1 MGVSSNL
8 SIKYM
13 LKIVL
18 IVGVLLFNL
27 VGVQAHEKEM
37 DSLDNL
43 VKKFEANPADPQTTI
58 QLLRELKNQGKP
70 NRDVV
75 NRYFQ
80 TQKEAD
86 YLKDYN
92 WSIIRDY
99 VDDVNAP
106 QIKYLF
112 NNQSKF
118 MQNFSKDDVFQKL
131 DNVFVGHLEQYYNSN
146 KIEYNKYL
154 DFLKS
159 SGYEHYDVVADY
171 FYIKQLRAER
181 KSEDYFYKARKL
193 FRYFPENRKMIK
205 EITDGALEIMN
216 DVSRLKVIQLWAGKT
231 VESKKDFDAL
241 YNYALI
247 SNKCGFEDVA
257 KRYAKIATSLAEE
270 SSKQTMM
277 EKAKIGRASCRE
289 RV

>member
-1 MGVSSNL
+1 
-8 SIKYM
+8 M

-43 VKKFEANPADPQTTI
+43 VKKFEANPVDPQTTI

-270 SSKQTMM
+270 SSNQTMM
-277 EKAKIGRASCRE
+277 EKAKKLLQL
-289 RV
+289 VN

>member
-1 MGVSSNL
+1 
-8 SIKYM
+8 M

-70 NRDVV
+70 NHDVV

-270 SSKQTMM
+270 SSNQTMM
-277 EKAKIGRASCRE
+277 EKAKKLLQL
-289 RV
+289 VN

>member
-1 MGVSSNL
+1 
-8 SIKYM
+8 M

-112 NNQSKF
+112 NNQSK
-118 MQNFSKDDVFQKL
+118 VHAEL
-131 DNVFVGHLEQYYNSN
+131 LEKMMCFRSWITCLSVIWNN
-146 KIEYNKYL
+146 TTTVTR
-154 DFLKS
+154 S
-159 SGYEHYDVVADY
+159 S
-171 FYIKQLRAER
+171 
-181 KSEDYFYKARKL
+181 
-193 FRYFPENRKMIK
+193 
-205 EITDGALEIMN
+205 ITSI
-216 DVSRLKVIQLWAGKT
+216 W
-231 VESKKDFDAL
+231 
-241 YNYALI
+241 I
-247 SNKCGFEDVA
+247 S
-257 KRYAKIATSLAEE
+257 
-270 SSKQTMM
+270 
-277 EKAKIGRASCRE
+277 
-289 RV
+289 

>member
-1 MGVSSNL
+1 
-8 SIKYM
+8 M

-43 VKKFEANPADPQTTI
+43 VKKFEANPADPKTTI

-80 TQKEAD
+80 TQKEVD

-106 QIKYLF
+106 QIQYLF

-270 SSKQTMM
+270 SSNQTMM
-277 EKAKIGRASCRE
+277 EKAKKLLQL
-289 RV
+289 VN

>member
-1 MGVSSNL
+1 
-8 SIKYM
+8 M

-37 DSLDNL
+37 GTLDNL
-43 VKKFEANPADPQTTI
+43 VKKFEANPADSQTTI

-75 NRYFQ
+75 DRYFQ

-112 NNQSKF
+112 KNQSKF

-270 SSKQTMM
+270 SSNQTMM
-277 EKAKIGRASCRE
+277 ERAKKLLQL
-289 RV
+289 VN

>member
-1 MGVSSNL
+1 
-8 SIKYM
+8 M

-181 KSEDYFYKARKL
+181 KSED
-193 FRYFPENRKMIK
+193 
-205 EITDGALEIMN
+205 GALEIMN

-270 SSKQTMM
+270 SSNQTMM
-277 EKAKIGRASCRE
+277 EKAKKLLQL
-289 RV
+289 VN

>member
-1 MGVSSNL
+1 
-8 SIKYM
+8 M

-37 DSLDNL
+37 DTLDNL

-159 SGYEHYDVVADY
+159 SGYEHYDVVSDY

-270 SSKQTMM
+270 SSNQTMM
-277 EKAKIGRASCRE
+277 EKAKKLLQL
-289 RV
+289 VN

>member
-1 MGVSSNL
+1 
-8 SIKYM
+8 M

-43 VKKFEANPADPQTTI
+43 VKKFEANPADPKTTI

-171 FYIKQLRAER
+171 FYIKQLRAGR

-270 SSKQTMM
+270 SSNQTMM
-277 EKAKIGRASCRE
+277 EKAKKLLQL
-289 RV
+289 VN

>member
-1 MGVSSNL
+1 
-8 SIKYM
+8 M

-80 TQKEAD
+80 TQKELD

-118 MQNFSKDDVFQKL
+118 MQNFSKDDVLQKL

-270 SSKQTMM
+270 SSNQTMM
-277 EKAKIGRASCRE
+277 EKAKKLLQL
-289 RV
+289 VN

>member
-1 MGVSSNL
+1 
-8 SIKYM
+8 M

-37 DSLDNL
+37 DTLDNL

-75 NRYFQ
+75 SRYFQ
-80 TQKEAD
+80 TQKETD

-270 SSKQTMM
+270 SSNQTMM
-277 EKAKIGRASCRE
+277 EKAKKLLQL
-289 RV
+289 VN

>member
-1 MGVSSNL
+1 
-8 SIKYM
+8 M

-75 NRYFQ
+75 SRYFQ
-80 TQKEAD
+80 TQKETD

-118 MQNFSKDDVFQKL
+118 MQNYSKDDVFQKL
-131 DNVFVGHLEQYYNSN
+131 DNVFVGHLEQYYANN
-146 KIEYNKYL
+146 KMEYNKYL

-193 FRYFPENRKMIK
+193 FCYFPENRKMIK

-231 VESKKDFDAL
+231 VESKKDFDAV
-241 YNYALI
+241 YNYVLI

-257 KRYAKIATSLAEE
+257 KRYAKIATTLAEQ
-270 SSKQTMM
+270 SSNQTMM
-277 EKAKIGRASCRE
+277 EKAKKLLQM
-289 RV
+289 VN

>member
-1 MGVSSNL
+1 
-8 SIKYM
+8 M

-171 FYIKQLRAER
+171 FYIKQLRAES

-270 SSKQTMM
+270 SSNQTMM
-277 EKAKIGRASCRE
+277 EKAKKLLQL
-289 RV
+289 VN

>member
-1 MGVSSNL
+1 
-8 SIKYM
+8 M

-37 DSLDNL
+37 DTLDNL
-43 VKKFEANPADPQTTI
+43 VKKFEANPADPKTTI

-270 SSKQTMM
+270 SSNQTMM
-277 EKAKIGRASCRE
+277 ERAKKLLQL
-289 RV
+289 VN

>member
-1 MGVSSNL
+1 
-8 SIKYM
+8 M

-241 YNYALI
+241 YNCALI

-270 SSKQTMM
+270 SSNQTMM
-277 EKAKIGRASCRE
+277 EKAKKLLQL
-289 RV
+289 VN

>member
-1 MGVSSNL
+1 
-8 SIKYM
+8 M

-37 DSLDNL
+37 GTLDNL

-92 WSIIRDY
+92 WSIIREY

-112 NNQSKF
+112 KNQSKF

-270 SSKQTMM
+270 SSNQTMM
-277 EKAKIGRASCRE
+277 ERAKKLLQL
-289 RV
+289 VN

>member
-1 MGVSSNL
+1 
-8 SIKYM
+8 M

-37 DSLDNL
+37 DTLDNL

-216 DVSRLKVIQLWAGKT
+216 DVSRLRVIQLWAGKT

-270 SSKQTMM
+270 SSNQTMM
-277 EKAKIGRASCRE
+277 EKAKKLLQL
-289 RV
+289 VN

>member
-1 MGVSSNL
+1 
-8 SIKYM
+8 M

-37 DSLDNL
+37 GTLDNL
-43 VKKFEANPADPQTTI
+43 VKKFEANPADSQTTI

-106 QIKYLF
+106 QIEYLF

-270 SSKQTMM
+270 SSDQTMM
-277 EKAKIGRASCRE
+277 EKAKKLLQL
-289 RV
+289 VN

>member
-1 MGVSSNL
+1 
-8 SIKYM
+8 M

-270 SSKQTMM
+270 SSNLTMM
-277 EKAKIGRASCRE
+277 EKAKKLLQL
-289 RV
+289 VN

>member
-1 MGVSSNL
+1 
-8 SIKYM
+8 M

-43 VKKFEANPADPQTTI
+43 VKKFEANPADPKTTI

-80 TQKEAD
+80 TQKEVD

-118 MQNFSKDDVFQKL
+118 MQNFSKDEVFQKL

-270 SSKQTMM
+270 SSNQTMM
-277 EKAKIGRASCRE
+277 EKAKKLLQL
-289 RV
+289 VN

>member
-1 MGVSSNL
+1 
-8 SIKYM
+8 M

-112 NNQSKF
+112 NSQSKF

-270 SSKQTMM
+270 SSNQTMM
-277 EKAKIGRASCRE
+277 EKAKKLLQL
-289 RV
+289 VN

>member
-1 MGVSSNL
+1 
-8 SIKYM
+8 M
-13 LKIVL
+13 LKIIL

-37 DSLDNL
+37 GTLDNL

-112 NNQSKF
+112 KNQSKF

-270 SSKQTMM
+270 SSNQTMM
-277 EKAKIGRASCRE
+277 ERAKKLLQL
-289 RV
+289 VN

>member
-1 MGVSSNL
+1 
-8 SIKYM
+8 M

-43 VKKFEANPADPQTTI
+43 VKKFEANPADPKTTI

-80 TQKEAD
+80 TQKEVD

-131 DNVFVGHLEQYYNSN
+131 DNVFVGHLEQYYSSN

-270 SSKQTMM
+270 SSNQTMM
-277 EKAKIGRASCRE
+277 EKAKKLLQL
-289 RV
+289 VN

>member
-1 MGVSSNL
+1 
-8 SIKYM
+8 M

-43 VKKFEANPADPQTTI
+43 VKKFEANPADPKTTI

-80 TQKEAD
+80 TQKEVD

-118 MQNFSKDDVFQKL
+118 MQHFSKDDVFQKL

-270 SSKQTMM
+270 SSNQTMM
-277 EKAKIGRASCRE
+277 EKAKKLLQL
-289 RV
+289 VN

>member
-1 MGVSSNL
+1 
-8 SIKYM
+8 M

-27 VGVQAHEKEM
+27 GVQAHEKEM

-270 SSKQTMM
+270 SSNQTMM
-277 EKAKIGRASCRE
+277 EKAKKLLQL
-289 RV
+289 VN

>member
-1 MGVSSNL
+1 
-8 SIKYM
+8 M

-43 VKKFEANPADPQTTI
+43 VKKFEANPADSQTTI

-270 SSKQTMM
+270 SSNQTMM
-277 EKAKIGRASCRE
+277 ERAKKLLQL
-289 RV
+289 VN

>member
-1 MGVSSNL
+1 
-8 SIKYM
+8 M

-270 SSKQTMM
+270 SSNQTMM
-277 EKAKIGRASCRE
+277 EKAKKLLQL
-289 RV
+289 VN

>member
-1 MGVSSNL
+1 
-8 SIKYM
+8 M

-27 VGVQAHEKEM
+27 VGVEAHEKEM

-43 VKKFEANPADPQTTI
+43 VKKFEANPADPKTTI

-80 TQKEAD
+80 TQKEVD

-270 SSKQTMM
+270 SSNQTMM
-277 EKAKIGRASCRE
+277 EKAKKLLQL
-289 RV
+289 VN

>member
-1 MGVSSNL
+1 
-8 SIKYM
+8 M

-27 VGVQAHEKEM
+27 VGVQTHEKEM

-270 SSKQTMM
+270 SSNQTMM
-277 EKAKIGRASCRE
+277 EKAKKLLQL
-289 RV
+289 VN

>member
-1 MGVSSNL
+1 
-8 SIKYM
+8 M

-181 KSEDYFYKARKL
+181 KSEDYFYKVRKL

-270 SSKQTMM
+270 SSNQTMM
-277 EKAKIGRASCRE
+277 EKAKKLLQL
-289 RV
+289 VN

>member
-1 MGVSSNL
+1 
-8 SIKYM
+8 M

-43 VKKFEANPADPQTTI
+43 VKKFEANPADPKTTI

-80 TQKEAD
+80 TQKEVD

-231 VESKKDFDAL
+231 VQSKKDFDAL

-270 SSKQTMM
+270 SSNQTMM
-277 EKAKIGRASCRE
+277 EKAKKLLQL
-289 RV
+289 VN

>member
-1 MGVSSNL
+1 
-8 SIKYM
+8 M

-37 DSLDNL
+37 DTLDNL

-80 TQKEAD
+80 TQKEVD

-270 SSKQTMM
+270 SSNQTMM
-277 EKAKIGRASCRE
+277 EKAKKLLQL
-289 RV
+289 VN

>member
-1 MGVSSNL
+1 
-8 SIKYM
+8 M

-181 KSEDYFYKARKL
+181 KSEDYFNKARKL

-270 SSKQTMM
+270 SSNQTMM
-277 EKAKIGRASCRE
+277 EKAKKLLQL
-289 RV
+289 VN

>member
-1 MGVSSNL
+1 
-8 SIKYM
+8 M

-80 TQKEAD
+80 TQKEVD

-112 NNQSKF
+112 KNQSKF

-270 SSKQTMM
+270 SSNQTMM
-277 EKAKIGRASCRE
+277 EKAKKLLQL
-289 RV
+289 VN

>member
-1 MGVSSNL
+1 
-8 SIKYM
+8 M

-37 DSLDNL
+37 DSLNNL

-270 SSKQTMM
+270 SSNQTMM
-277 EKAKIGRASCRE
+277 EKAKKLLQL
-289 RV
+289 VN

>member
-1 MGVSSNL
+1 
-8 SIKYM
+8 M

-37 DSLDNL
+37 GTLDNL
-43 VKKFEANPADPQTTI
+43 VKKFEANPVDPQTTI

-112 NNQSKF
+112 KNQSKF

-270 SSKQTMM
+270 SSNQTMM
-277 EKAKIGRASCRE
+277 ERAKKLLQL
-289 RV
+289 VN

>member
-1 MGVSSNL
+1 
-8 SIKYM
+8 M

-27 VGVQAHEKEM
+27 VGVQAHEREM
-37 DSLDNL
+37 GTLDNL

-112 NNQSKF
+112 KNQSKF

-270 SSKQTMM
+270 SSNQTMM
-277 EKAKIGRASCRE
+277 ERAKKLLQL
-289 RV
+289 VN

>member
-1 MGVSSNL
+1 
-8 SIKYM
+8 M

-43 VKKFEANPADPQTTI
+43 VKKFEANPADPKTTI

-80 TQKEAD
+80 TQKEVD

-241 YNYALI
+241 YNYVLI

-270 SSKQTMM
+270 SSNQTMM
-277 EKAKIGRASCRE
+277 EKAKKLLQL
-289 RV
+289 VN

>member
-1 MGVSSNL
+1 
-8 SIKYM
+8 M

-43 VKKFEANPADPQTTI
+43 VKKFEANPADPQTII

-181 KSEDYFYKARKL
+181 KSEDYFSKARKL

-270 SSKQTMM
+270 SSNQTMM
-277 EKAKIGRASCRE
+277 EKAKKLSQL
-289 RV
+289 VN

>member
-1 MGVSSNL
+1 
-8 SIKYM
+8 M

-37 DSLDNL
+37 GTLDNL

-112 NNQSKF
+112 KNQSKF

-131 DNVFVGHLEQYYNSN
+131 DNVFVGHLKQYYNSN

-270 SSKQTMM
+270 SSNQTMM
-277 EKAKIGRASCRE
+277 ERAKKLLQL
-289 RV
+289 VN